1 MSIKY
6 LVNFNNLSDQELDE
20 YAEWMMTLQMAI
32 LDSID
37 VWTDNYNLVADE
49 YLTRRSKRATII
61 KTESETRH

>member
-6 LVNFNNLSDQELDE
+6 LVNLDNLSDKELDQ
-20 YAEWMMTLQMAI
+20 YAEWMMDLQTAI

-37 VWTDNYNLVADE
+37 IWTDNYNLIADE